1 MKAQILKTKKQFQ
14 DLFYFQTKDSA
25 EDLIESMAEVLD
37 MTSTTT
43 CAGAGEQVIN
53 RTGVVLSLDKD
64 SKEVFLNNK
73 SEVYRKGMSLQFDNE
88 SLANVSDE
96 TNINLQVSHFV
107 TNILLHYKVG

>member
-1 MKAQILKTKKQFQ
+1 
-14 DLFYFQTKDSA
+14 
-25 EDLIESMAEVLD
+25 MAEVLD

-107 TNILLHYKVG
+107 TNIFLHYKVG